1 MVLMRRRF
9 ERENYGFLIRKG
21 REIEQGEVV
30 VEFSEGYGGDILA

>member
-21 REIEQGEVV
+21 REIEQGGVV
-30 VEFSEGYGGDILA
+30 VEVSEGYGGDILA